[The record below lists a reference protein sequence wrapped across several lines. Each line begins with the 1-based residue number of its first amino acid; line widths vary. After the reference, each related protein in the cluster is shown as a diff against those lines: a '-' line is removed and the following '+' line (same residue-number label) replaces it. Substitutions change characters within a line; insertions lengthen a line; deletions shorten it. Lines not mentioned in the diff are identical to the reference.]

1 MYEGPARGP
10 LFVYGVTG
18 PLNASRLE
26 YVTRPSGAVY
36 QVRSFRSALHLAAS
50 LICLLGIFR
59 SNRNSWR
66 RGQARRQIESAVGA
80 PLFLSNACG
89 PKSMRVLLAQKG
101 ARAFARPPFASPF
114 ASSYFAPSFPHMK
127 AFAAC
132 SGASSSGVSVSG
144 FSPVRFAWR
153 SSARSSSQSAICGFF
168 ASSGPCRYVPST
180 FL

>member
-1 MYEGPARGP
+1 MREGPARGP

-18 PLNASRLE
+18 PLSASRLK
-26 YVTRPSGAVY
+26 YVTRPSGASY
-36 QVRSFRSALHLAAS
+36 EVRSFRCALQVLAAS
-50 LICLLGIFR
+50 LICLLGAFR

-66 RGQARRQIESAVGA
+66 RGQARRQIESVVGA

-89 PKSMRVLLAQKG
+89 PKSMRVL
-101 ARAFARPPFASPF
+101 FASPG

-132 SGASSSGVSVSG
+132 SGASSSGVSVNGSL
-144 FSPVRFAWR
+144 PVRFAWR

>member
-1 MYEGPARGP
+1 MHEGPERGP
-10 LFVYGVTG
+10 LFVYGVLR
-18 PLNASRLE
+18 PLGASHLE

-36 QVRSFRSALHLAAS
+36 QVRSFRCALQVLAAS
-50 LICLLGIFR
+50 LICLLGTFR

-66 RGQARRQIESAVGA
+66 RGQARRQIESVVGA

-101 ARAFARPPFASPF
+101 GRAFARPPF

-132 SGASSSGVSVSG
+132 SGASSSGVSVNGSL
-144 FSPVRFAWR
+144 PVRFAWR

>member
-1 MYEGPARGP
+1 MHEGPERGP
-10 LFVYGVTG
+10 LFVYGVPR
-18 PLNASRLE
+18 PLGASHLE

-36 QVRSFRSALHLAAS
+36 QVRSFRSALQVLAAS
-50 LICLLGIFR
+50 LICLLDIFR
-59 SNRNSWR
+59 SNRNSWPR
-66 RGQARRQIESAVGA
+66 AKTRHQIESAVGA
-80 PLFLSNACG
+80 PLSLSNACG
-89 PKSMRVLLAQKG
+89 SKSMRVLLAQKG
-101 ARAFARPPFASPF
+101 GRAFAPPPF

-132 SGASSSGVSVSG
+132 SGVSSSGVSVSG